1 MIIWAERNIFTIMK
15 SFSLL
20 SICFLICLTSCKSD
34 KTVESVAELME
45 TAEETVIETV
55 DTLSILETRSLSE
68 EPEENEI
75 EEPVNEEVNATDLT
89 SSEENKAQNGAAKKS
104 TIAMQQEAARKI
116 IEQENRKK
124 AAKASG
130 EEKATFKKV
139 ISKQSDIEAKPN
151 AQEKPTTKKAK
162 PQLPK
167 VKKSKSGAKIEFD
180 EMTMSFDTIQA
191 GDIVNHS
198 FYFTNTGSGP
208 LVINQ
213 ATATCGCTQ
222 PSYPFVPIEPNEK
235 GHISVRYN
243 SVNKAG
249 VQKPTIT
256 VFSNAGK
263 EIQLTMEGY
272 VVEKETE
279 EKDAKEGN

>member
-1 MIIWAERNIFTIMK
+1 MK
-15 SFSLL
+15 LFSFL
-20 SICFLICLTSCKSD
+20 SICFLLSFSACKSD
-34 KTVESVAELME
+34 KTTDSVAELME
-45 TAEETVIETV
+45 TAEETMTETIDSSSNLKTEVDMEDSIEDDAKESEYQDIEPTEIV
-55 DTLSILETRSLSE
+55 DSE
-68 EPEENEI
+68 EIN
-75 EEPVNEEVNATDLT
+75 VNDGG
-89 SSEENKAQNGAAKKS
+89 QKS

-130 EEKATFKKV
+130 PDKAVFKKV
-139 ISKQSDIEAKPN
+139 VRKQSDIDANNKASNKPKTKST
-151 AQEKPTTKKAK
+151 KPK
-162 PQLPK
+162 LPK
-167 VKKSKSGAKIEFD
+167 VAKSKSGAKIEFD

-198 FYFTNTGSGP
+198 FYFTNTGTGP

-235 GHISVRYN
+235 GHITVRYN

-249 VQKPTIT
+249 NQKPTIT

-272 VVEKETE
+272 VVEKEKKE
-279 EKDAKEGN
+279 DKDSKEGN